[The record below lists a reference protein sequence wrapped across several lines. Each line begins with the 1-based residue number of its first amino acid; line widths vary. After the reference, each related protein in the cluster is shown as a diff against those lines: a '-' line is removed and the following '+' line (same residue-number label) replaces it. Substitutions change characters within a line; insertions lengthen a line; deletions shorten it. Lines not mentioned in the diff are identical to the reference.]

1 MKRFHNRFWF
11 FQSFIMSGFISALIF
26 FVGLQ
31 GYLFFAKKPVIS
43 INISFWLFFY
53 ILAIQIIVGGYFGL
67 KNSTFLKGQFGD
79 IHLFISGLKSG
90 KLSDRM
96 NRSENEEMGPIVEE
110 LNQLAVY
117 LEEQAFSIQRM
128 ADEKVSLAQS
138 AHTAAVM
145 EERQRLAR
153 DLHDVVSQQL
163 FALSMLSS
171 ATLRLIDKQPEKVKE
186 QITEIADIAIKA
198 QGEMRA
204 LLLHL
209 RPVQLTE
216 DSLCEGIIK
225 LIKELKEKTKLEFQ
239 ASIDEIEDLSTAAE
253 EHLFRI
259 IQEALSNIL
268 LHSEASKVKI
278 TLAEREHDIYLYISD
293 NGRGFDPSKDRFA
306 SYGLKT
312 MRERCEEIGGVFNIR
327 SKAMEGTY
335 IDIRILKKVREKDA
349 RN

>member
-1 MKRFHNRFWF
+1 MKQFHSRYWF
-11 FQSFIMSGFISALIF
+11 FQSFIMTGFISSLLF

-31 GYLFFAKKPVIS
+31 VYLFISQKPVIS
-43 INISFWLFFY
+43 IKISFWLFFY
-53 ILAIQIIVGGYFGL
+53 ILMIQLFVSGYVGL
-67 KNSTFLKGQFGD
+67 KNSTYLKGHLGD
-79 IHLFISGLKSG
+79 IHLFISGLKNG
-90 KLSDRM
+90 KLSERLNSSDL
-96 NRSENEEMGPIVEE
+96 EEMGPIVEE
-110 LNQLAVY
+110 LNQLAIF
-117 LEEQAFSIQRM
+117 LEEQAYSMQRL
-128 ADEKVSLAQS
+128 ADEKVTLAQS

-171 ATLRLIDKQPEKVKE
+171 ATLRLIDKDPSKVKE
-186 QITEIADIAIKA
+186 QIKEIADIATKA

-209 RPVQLTE
+209 RPVQLSE

-225 LIKELKEKTKLEFQ
+225 LIVELKEKTNLEFQ
-239 ASIDEIEDLSTAAE
+239 ASIDEIENLSTAAE

-259 IQEALSNIL
+259 VQEALSNIL
-268 LHSEASKVKI
+268 LHSEANKVKI
-278 TLAEREHDIYLYISD
+278 TLTEREHDIHLYISD

-312 MRERCEEIGGVFNIR
+312 MRERCEEIGGIFNIR
-327 SKAMEGTY
+327 SKENEGTY
-335 IDIRILKKVREKDA
+335 LDIRIHKKGRGLSGK
-349 RN
+349 N

>member
-1 MKRFHNRFWF
+1 MRKFHNRFWF
-11 FQSFIMSGFISALIF
+11 FRSFIMSGFISSLIF

-31 GYLFFAKKPVIS
+31 VYLFSSKNPVIS
-43 INISFWLFFY
+43 IGITFWLFFY
-53 ILAIQIIVGGYFGL
+53 IIIVQLLVGGYVGV
-67 KNSTFLKGQFGD
+67 KNSTYLKGQLGD
-79 IHLFISGLKSG
+79 IHLFISGLRSG
-90 KLSDRM
+90 KHSERM
-96 NRSENEEMGPIVEE
+96 PKSENEDFGPIMEE
-110 LNQLAVY
+110 LNQLSIN
-117 LEEQAFSIQRM
+117 LEEQAHSMQRL
-128 ADEKVSLAQS
+128 ADEKVTLAQT

-186 QITEIADIAIKA
+186 QIAQIAEIAIKA

-209 RPVQLTE
+209 RPIELSE

-225 LIKELKEKTKLEFQ
+225 LIVELKEKTKLEFQ
-239 ASIDEIEDLSTAAE
+239 ASIDEIENISKAAE

-259 IQEALSNIL
+259 VQEALSNIL
-268 LHSEASKVKI
+268 RHAEASKVKI
-278 TLAEREHDIYLYISD
+278 TLTERENDIYLYISD
-293 NGRGFDPSKDRFA
+293 NGRGFDPSKEKIA

-312 MRERCEEIGGVFNIR
+312 MRERCEEIGGIFNIR
-327 SKAMEGTY
+327 SKEKEGTY
-335 IDIRILKKVREKDA
+335 IDIRIVKKGK
-349 RN
+349 

>member
-1 MKRFHNRFWF
+1 MKPFLNRFWF
-11 FQSFIMSGFISALIF
+11 FRSFIMSGFMASLLF

-31 GYLFFAKKPVIS
+31 VYLLLTKNPVIS
-43 INISFWLFFY
+43 IEMTFLLFFY
-53 ILAIQIIVGGYFGL
+53 ILLIELLVGGYFGV
-67 KNSTFLKGQFGD
+67 KYSTYLKGQFGD
-79 IHLFISGLKSG
+79 IQLFITGLKSG
-90 KLSDRM
+90 KISDRM
-96 NRSENEEMGPIVEE
+96 MKTEQEEFNPIIEE
-110 LNQLAVY
+110 LNQLATY
-117 LEEQAFSIQRM
+117 LEEQAFSLQRL
-128 ADEKVSLAQS
+128 ADEKVTLAQT

-171 ATLRLIDKQPEKVKE
+171 ATLRIIDHQPDKVRE
-186 QITEIADIAIKA
+186 QVQQIADIAIKA

-209 RPVQLTE
+209 RPIELSE

-225 LIKELKEKTKLEFQ
+225 LIVELKEKTKLEFQ
-239 ASIDEIEDLSTAAE
+239 ASIDEIEHLSKAAE

-259 IQEALSNIL
+259 VQEALSNIL
-268 LHSEASKVKI
+268 RHSEATKVKI
-278 TLAEREHDIYLYISD
+278 TLTERENDIYLYISD
-293 NGRGFDPSKDRFA
+293 NGKGFDPSKEKIA

-327 SKAMEGTY
+327 SKKQEGTY
-335 IDIRILKKVREKDA
+335 IDIRILKKGRK
-349 RN
+349 

>member
-1 MKRFHNRFWF
+1 MKHFLNRFWF
-11 FQSFIMSGFISALIF
+11 FRSFIMSGLMASLLF

-31 GYLFFAKKPVIS
+31 VYLLFSKNPVIS
-43 INISFWLFFY
+43 IEITFWLFLY
-53 ILAIQIIVGGYFGL
+53 ILLIELLVGGYFGV
-67 KNSTFLKGQFGD
+67 KYSTYLKGQFGD

-90 KLSDRM
+90 KISDRM
-96 NRSENEEMGPIVEE
+96 TKTEQDEFNPIIEE
-110 LNQLAVY
+110 LNLLATY
-117 LEEQAFSIQRM
+117 LEEQAFSLQRL
-128 ADEKVSLAQS
+128 ADEKVTLAQT

-171 ATLRLIDKQPEKVKE
+171 ATLRLIDKQPDKVRE
-186 QITEIADIAIKA
+186 QVQQIADIAIKA

-209 RPVQLTE
+209 RPIELSE

-225 LIKELKEKTKLEFQ
+225 LIVELKEKTKLEFH
-239 ASIDEIEDLSTAAE
+239 ASIDEIEQLSKAAE

-259 IQEALSNIL
+259 VQEALSNIL
-268 LHSEASKVKI
+268 RHSEATKVKI
-278 TLAEREHDIYLYISD
+278 TLTEREYDIYLYISD
-293 NGRGFDPSKDRFA
+293 NGKGFDPSKEKIA

-312 MRERCEEIGGVFNIR
+312 MRERCEEIGGIFNIR
-327 SKAMEGTY
+327 SKKYEGTY
-335 IDIRILKKVREKDA
+335 IDIRILKKGRK
-349 RN
+349 

>member
-1 MKRFHNRFWF
+1 MKRFHHRFWF
-11 FQSFIMSGFISALIF
+11 FQSFIMSGFISALVF
-26 FVGLQ
+26 FVGIQ
-31 GYLFFAKKPVIS
+31 GYLFFSKKPVIS
-43 INISFWLFFY
+43 IEISFWLFFY
-53 ILAIQIIVGGYFGL
+53 ILIIQLLIGGYFGL

-79 IHLFISGLKSG
+79 IHLFISGLKRG
-90 KLSDRM
+90 KLSERL
-96 NRSENEEMGPIVEE
+96 NRTENEVMGPIVEE
-110 LNQLAVY
+110 LNQLAIH
-117 LEEQAFSIQRM
+117 LEEQAFSLQRL
-128 ADEKVSLAQS
+128 ADEKVTLTQT

-171 ATLRLIDKQPEKVKE
+171 ATLRLIDQQPDKVKE
-186 QITEIADIAIKA
+186 QITQIAEIAIKA

-209 RPVQLTE
+209 RPIELSE

-239 ASIDEIEDLSTAAE
+239 ASIDEIEHISKAAE

-259 IQEALSNIL
+259 VQEALSNIL
-268 LHSEASKVKI
+268 RHSEASKVKI
-278 TLAEREHDIYLYISD
+278 TLTERENDIYMFISD
-293 NGRGFDPSKDRFA
+293 NGKGFDPSKNRIA

-312 MRERCEEIGGVFNIR
+312 MRERCEEMGGIFNIR
-327 SKAMEGTY
+327 SKANEGTY
-335 IDIRILKKVREKDA
+335 IDIRILKKGR
-349 RN
+349 